1 MGSGL
6 STGETFRWHGSRASV
21 RLGRQSLDGMAPS
34 SRWSAKAPYPEGAQF
49 LARLLR
55 IETGMVTGELRLIE
69 MPYGDLSR
77 KICAPQPSAGLPAL
91 RGRAGATSFEGA
103 IPSQTLHPAAVSR
116 LMPRAILRTSSVI
129 GNIFAASFWRF
140 GFASG
145 SLRARCGRKGA
156 APSDSEKV
164 VRPGPAGL
172 VLRERTT
179 TAVSVRFRQCRCSP
193 IEGRRCFIRVL
204 ERVGRSS
211 AAPRRARDRGEHTPD
226 ETDGAA
232 PVARQ
237 GSTRLM
243 SDGSN

>member
-55 IETGMVTGELRLIE
+55 IETRMVPGEFRLIE

-145 SLRARCGRKGA
+145 SLRVRFELAAGERGRRHPTRRRLFARARRAWCFANGRQQRSL
-156 APSDSEKV
+156 SDSGNAGVPRSKDDGASFV
-164 VRPGPAGL
+164 SWSGSAAVRLRPAGPAI
-172 VLRERTT
+172 VANTRPTRRM
-179 TAVSVRFRQCRCSP
+179 APPPSP
-193 IEGRRCFIRVL
+193 DK
-204 ERVGRSS
+204 
-211 AAPRRARDRGEHTPD
+211 ARLG
-226 ETDGAA
+226 
-232 PVARQ
+232 
-237 GSTRLM
+237 
-243 SDGSN
+243 